1 MGTPKC
7 QLWENFNK
15 NSKAIAKAKGMDT
28 IVLAEKS
35 GMSRQS
41 IYSYWSGRLMPGLK
55 RIEKI
60 AAVLGVD
67 PITLFE
73 DPKSIDVKDIVAG
86 GDGHPK
92 PAPVPP
98 EELLN
103 KDDRAALAVGREL
116 MALQDYELLL
126 SVCRHVPP
134 ERIKHI
140 AALLIG

>member
-86 GDGHPK
+86 GDGQ
-92 PAPVPP
+92 
-98 EELLN
+98 EFLLWSH
-103 KDDRAALAVGREL
+103 RCTALTFIVLSLAVCFV
-116 MALQDYELLL
+116 ALKK
-126 SVCRHVPP
+126 R
-134 ERIKHI
+134 R
-140 AALLIG
+140 